1 MYNAYRVWYN
11 YKVSNGHH
19 AQSLWKVKTMNTT
32 TKTGALLAALQSG
45 ESMTA
50 KQMRKR
56 FNFASTNSVTSVISQ
71 LRAEGFPIFLNT
83 MTNSK
88 GAEVNRYRLATR
100 APRKVIAAGYALL
113 GADAY
118 TR

>member
-1 MYNAYRVWYN
+1 
-11 YKVSNGHH
+11 
-19 AQSLWKVKTMNTT
+19 MNTT